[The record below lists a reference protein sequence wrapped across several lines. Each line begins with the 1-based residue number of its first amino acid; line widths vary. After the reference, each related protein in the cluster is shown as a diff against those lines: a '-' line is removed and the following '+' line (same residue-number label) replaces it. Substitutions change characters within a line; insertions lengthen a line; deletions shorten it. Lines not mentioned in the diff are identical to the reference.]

1 VKKMV
6 KSKEV
11 AERRMRERVSTAGSY
26 LKEGFEEAVDPIEVI
41 LRDPDGFAKKL
52 VDGLVEAIRK
62 GKYTV
67 GLKTAKDRDAWKG
80 SSDRAAR
87 HYEERA
93 DDMVAHAME
102 GYDERAKCIEEAKK
116 AIEKMPSA
124 TRAQRIARSAKYQ
137 EVMGECM
144 DRVKG
149 LKK

>member
-1 VKKMV
+1 MV

-11 AERRMRERVSTAGSY
+11 AERRMRERVSTAGAY
-26 LKEGFEEAVDPIEVI
+26 LKEGFEEAEDPIDV
-41 LRDPDGFAKKL
+41 LLKDPEKFAKKL
-52 VDGLVEAIRK
+52 VDGLTEAIRK
-62 GKYTV
+62 GKFTA
-67 GLKTAKDRDAWKG
+67 GLKTAKDRDAWKK
-80 SSDRAAR
+80 SKDRAGA

-93 DDMVAHAME
+93 DEMVAHAME

-116 AIEKMPSA
+116 AIAGMPSA

-144 DRVKG
+144 DRVRG